1 MELDMDGRRVLV
13 ELLGSMSYRRMITE
27 LRKDVYTEEDYHDLA
42 RSLQLDTF
50 YTEITNKEDT
60 DLRDVPELLLTH
72 WAAIR
77 GLGLD
82 KQELGRVFRKSAS
95 VKMRRIPEM
104 FEYANMTMARFIP
117 SCCTAK
123 TESPLFLSPSSPVSR
138 FLFDQD
144 QDVADRGRSL
154 RSDTAVP
161 FIHMN
166 LDNGR
171 REAEQMLRLASEGA
185 YLVRPSSNNTNYAI
199 SLKMNNRVQHILVE
213 SLLTNTGQQLT
224 VNKLKYFS
232 SLKDL
237 LDFYHVESIYGHF
250 KLSSIVMPQQSL
262 KIQDLMSSVFVNK
275 FCEGCEGLTDGSIED
290 IAGVLGLAEHFKIL
304 RTGFEGSHLSHW
316 ELGKWLLE
324 AWVKLVEGEA
334 SLDRFER
341 AICRAGEGQALWRQL
356 KPFFSPM

>member
-1 MELDMDGRRVLV
+1 MDLDMDGRRVLV

-27 LRKDVYTEEDYHDLA
+27 LRKEVFTEEDYHDLA
-42 RSLQLDTF
+42 RSLQLETF
-50 YTEITNKEDT
+50 YSEMEDNT

-72 WAAIR
+72 WAASR

-82 KQELGRVFRKSAS
+82 KQELGRVFRRTSS
-95 VKMRRIPEM
+95 VKMKRIPEM
-104 FEYANMTMARFIP
+104 FEYANMTMARFLP
-117 SCCTAK
+117 SCCSSK
-123 TESPLFLSPSSPVSR
+123 TESPLFLSPSPPRSR

-144 QDVADRGRSL
+144 QDVTDRRRSE
-154 RSDTAVP
+154 AVP
-161 FIHMN
+161 FIHMS

-171 REAEQMLRLASEGA
+171 REAERMLRHASEGA

-199 SLKMNNRVQHILVE
+199 SLKMNNKVQHILVE

-224 VNKLKYFS
+224 VNKLNYFS

-237 LDFYHVESIYGHF
+237 LDFYHVESIYGHY

-262 KIQDLMSSVFVNK
+262 KIHDVMSSVFVNK
-275 FCEGCEGLTDGSIED
+275 FCEGFENLTAESIED
-290 IAGVLGLAEHFKIL
+290 IAEALSLAEHFKIF
-304 RTGFEGSHLSHW
+304 RIGYEGSHLSHW

-324 AWVKLVEGEA
+324 SWVKLVADEA
-334 SLDRFER
+334 SLDTFER
-341 AICRAGEGQALWRQL
+341 AICRVKEGQALWRQL